1 MENIRFSRPGADDA
15 EVIEAARSLD
25 VLDLIENLSAGFQ
38 TMVGERGGNLAA
50 GERQIICF
58 VRAMLANPRILIL
71 DEATS
76 SIDAITE
83 TRLQEALSK
92 LLKGR
97 TSFVIAHRLST
108 IRQADMVV
116 VMEQGR
122 IVEQGNHAQ
131 LIARNGLYASLYR
144 SFTRMEH

>member
-58 VRAMLANPRILIL
+58 VRAMLANARILIL

-76 SIDAITE
+76 SINN
-83 TRLQEALSK
+83 RL
-92 LLKGR
+92 
-97 TSFVIAHRLST
+97 F
-108 IRQADMVV
+108 
-116 VMEQGR
+116 
-122 IVEQGNHAQ
+122 
-131 LIARNGLYASLYR
+131 ASILCA
-144 SFTRMEH
+144 FFIP